1 MIYFV
6 IVALLIATSAPAY
19 AYIDPASGSY
29 VLQMAMASLMAL
41 VFSIK
46 LCWQRIK
53 FFAIKGSK
61 KQSSSDTPTVNE

>member
-6 IVALLIATSAPAY
+6 IVALLIATTVPAH

-29 VLQMAMASLMAL
+29 VLQMAMAGLMAV

-53 FFAIKGSK
+53 LFVAKGSK
-61 KQSSSDTPTVNE
+61 KQSPTDTPPDNG